1 MRLLKFSR
9 LAIIATLFSLSL
21 TSSAFAVDI
30 EDRLI
35 IFSQGTDATKKLA
48 MFDSCADKRLPEF
61 WEETCKRNDLQRLI
75 VSGISLHPE
84 GGLTDDFLK
93 CIGSN
98 LQELVLIS
106 RDNFFG
112 CRITDEGLA
121 YISGLKH
128 LQKLF
133 LEGLS
138 KVTDDGLKHIGSLHG
153 LQSLELFDLPRATD
167 DSLEP
172 VRGLLNLQ
180 SLVLGRLPDIT
191 DRGLEHI
198 ISLPLERLVL
208 NRLSNITSV
217 AFSHISRLPNLQNL
231 TLIHKDPL
239 NGLIH
244 VSHMDHLESLALEA
258 HSITEDVLKEVS
270 NNLRNL
276 RKLTLRGS
284 RFIPGISIKHLDNVR
299 NLEQL
304 TLEDLRETATIVD
317 FEHINLDSLKSLTL
331 IGLELTDRALAHVS
345 RMVNLQNLTCE
356 RLPDITEYG
365 LTHVSRMVNL
375 KKFTLI
381 GPYEWLKTPD
391 DITRIR
397 GMFIT
402 VPDIVVKPKRSRAEE
417 LRGLLMPFSG
427 EEELSGLLRPFLDE
441 EEGKEEE
448 QRILI

>member
-30 EDRLI
+30 DDRLI
-35 IFSQGTDATKKLA
+35 IFFQGTDATKKLA

-75 VSGISLHPE
+75 VSGSSLHPE

-231 TLIHKDPL
+231 TLIHNNPLKDNSL
-239 NGLIH
+239 VGI
-244 VSHMDHLESLALEA
+244 SHIERLQSLTLEA
-258 HSITEDVLKEVS
+258 YSITGGVLEDV
-270 NNLRNL
+270 NLHNL
-276 RKLTLRGS
+276 LELTLRGS
-284 RFIPGISIKHLDNVR
+284 EFIPGIGIKHVSNLR
-299 NLEQL
+299 NLKKL
-304 TLEDLRETATIVD
+304 TLEDLDKAAVAD
-317 FEHINLDSLKSLTL
+317 FEYLNLGGLQSLTL

-356 RLPDITEYG
+356 RLRHITENG
-365 LTHVSRMVNL
+365 LVYISRMDNL
-375 KKFTLI
+375 KKLTLI
-381 GPYEWLKTPD
+381 GPYEWIKTPG
-391 DITRIR
+391 DIARIR
-397 GMFIT
+397 SMFIT

-448 QRILI
+448 QRIIA